1 MAQTPPPPPPPPPGG
16 AAGGTYFQPRGIGE
30 ILGAAFDLY
39 KRHWAAFI
47 QIVAIVVVPLTL
59 IQYFLRDQL
68 TDDTNVVVNQTTGQ
82 ITVTGGTSFW
92 VGTVGGL
99 LVSLIGVLIWQVLTG
114 AISRAAAGSLVGEVV
129 TPANAFSFGF
139 NRLWSIILIGI
150 LVALIVTGGLILLII
165 PGIIFAVKLSV
176 SIPALVVENRRGTA
190 AIGRSWNLTTGH
202 FWHVFGTWIIAYI
215 ITWIVAGILAA
226 IAGSNWLVQGILVS
240 IGSIITMPFM
250 ALVTVL
256 LYLDLRVRKEGLSDE
271 TLRRELAASSV

>member
-16 AAGGTYFQPRGIGE
+16 AAGGTYFQPRGIGD

-39 KRHWAAFI
+39 KRHWQAFI
-47 QIVAIVVVPLTL
+47 QIVAIVVIPLTL
-59 IQYFLRDQL
+59 IQYFLRDQV
-68 TDDTNVVVNQTTGQ
+68 TDNTNVVVNQTTGQ

-92 VGTVGGL
+92 VGTLGGL

-129 TPANAFSFGF
+129 TPGNAFSYGF

-226 IAGSNWLVQGILVS
+226 IAGSNWFVQGLLVS

-271 TLRRELAASSV
+271 TLRRELTASSV

>member
-129 TPANAFSFGF
+129 TPSNAFSFGF

-271 TLRRELAASSV
+271 TLRREPAASSV